1 MFTGIV
7 ELKSVYFFNKR
18 VGLTWSLVEAK
29 VYEPKKKFKAP
40 EFMEDPSADGGSWAD
55 SVDEPK
61 LKKFAFV

>member
-29 VYEPKKKFKAP
+29 VYEPKKKFKPTEFTDDIEAP
-40 EFMEDPSADGGSWAD
+40 SGSWAD